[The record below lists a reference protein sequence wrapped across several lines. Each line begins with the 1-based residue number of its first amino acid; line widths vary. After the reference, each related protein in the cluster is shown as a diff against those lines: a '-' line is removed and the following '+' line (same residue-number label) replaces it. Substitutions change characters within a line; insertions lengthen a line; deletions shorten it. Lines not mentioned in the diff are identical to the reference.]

1 MIGLALFRS
10 AAFFGALSLVAS
22 FLVKLEKD
30 PAVLPPTKKGGHKG
44 RPSAIGVNRSKKLLQ
59 RAATCLF
66 YEEGARSAGWTC
78 SVLVVGIDDQGFAI
92 QSDVRS
98 EVFSQVTRA
107 RGAGQ
112 PLIADGAHVYYAG
125 GSYLGDGWNCIRG
138 IGRLSIKDLPG
149 CGCAVG
155 VSGAGSPEGNVHVAG
170 SAGGD
175 PGSHGRLAGCP
186 IVDAHRSGPGS
197 ALVGG
202 GSQKYIGAVGK
213 DDKNVAGAVHGYHRK
228 DVRQVGSSGRGKD
241 LLQHPRLAAIV

>member
-30 PAVLPPTKKGGHKG
+30 PPYSPPAKKGGHKG

-78 SVLVVGIDDQGFAI
+78 SVLVVGIDDQRFAI
-92 QSDVRS
+92 ESDVRS
-98 EVFSQVTRA
+98 EVFSQVARA
-107 RGAGQ
+107 RGAGE

-125 GSYLGDGWNCIRG
+125 GSGLGDGWNCIRG
-138 IGRLSIKDLPG
+138 IGRLSVKDLPG

-155 VSGAGSPEGNVHVAG
+155 VSGTGSPEGNIHAAG

-175 PGSHGRLAGCP
+175 PGSHCGFAGCP
-186 IVDAHRSGPGS
+186 IIDAHRGGPGS

-202 GSQKYIGAVGK
+202 GSQKYIGAVGE
-213 DDKNVAGAVHGYHRK
+213 DDKNVARAVHSDHREN
-228 DVRQVGSSGRGKD
+228 VRQVGSSGCGKD
-241 LLQHPRLAAIV
+241 LLQHPRLSAIV